1 MGSKGFSNL
10 SIKTKKYTKKTHGS
24 LSNLG
29 KHLLRMHKE
38 KNSKIDN
45 AKTQDNEV
53 LIPMQCET
61 LAQSLNK
68 FLRDNELKT
77 RNSATIQA
85 FQVVFSCDK
94 ETFKDPE
101 LLEKW
106 KIETMKFIQTD
117 PKFKDNCLIA
127 VFHKDE
133 VQPHIQAVF
142 VPRTNGKLNFSEM
155 FGGAVVESSQKMSKL
170 HDDYA
175 KHYLKLG
182 FERGDGTHTKG
193 LDYKQYMKSVNELN
207 KPNPPIK
214 PISEEK
220 SILGIVINKDQII
233 EDLKNQIK
241 IYKKSA
247 KKSYFYEA
255 QNKQLRKFNKS
266 KLAQISPKIKELEEE
281 NKDTR
286 KRNFELEKSFQSAT
300 AEAFANGYQK
310 AIEENEVLNNKN
322 TISKPSLPK
331 TENNALNT
339 HLKPKF

>member
-1 MGSKGFSNL
+1 MGAKGFSNL

-45 AKTQDNEV
+45 EKTQNNEV

-68 FLRDNELKT
+68 FLTDNELKT
-77 RNSATIQA
+77 RNSATVQA

-106 KIETMKFIQTD
+106 KVETMKFIQTD

-133 VQPHIQAVF
+133 IQPHIQAVF
-142 VPRTNGKLNFSEM
+142 VPRKGNKLAFNEM

-182 FERGDGTHTKG
+182 FDRGDGTHTNN

-207 KPNPPIK
+207 KPNPPLN
-214 PISEEK
+214 PITEEQK
-220 SILGIVINKDQII
+220 VLGIVINKDQII

-241 IYKKSA
+241 SYKKA
-247 KKSYFYEA
+247 GKKSYFYEA
-255 QNKQLRKFNKS
+255 QNKKLKKVNRA
-266 KLAQISPKIKELEEE
+266 KLAEINPKIRELEEE
-281 NKDTR
+281 NKQAR
-286 KRNFELEKSFQSAT
+286 KRNFELDQSFKLAT
-300 AEAFANGYQK
+300 EEAFANGYQK
-310 AIEENEVLNNKN
+310 AIQTIDEENTKKAIPN
-322 TISKPSLPK
+322 TSLPE
-331 TENNALNT
+331 TEKNALNDP
-339 HLKPKF
+339 LKHK